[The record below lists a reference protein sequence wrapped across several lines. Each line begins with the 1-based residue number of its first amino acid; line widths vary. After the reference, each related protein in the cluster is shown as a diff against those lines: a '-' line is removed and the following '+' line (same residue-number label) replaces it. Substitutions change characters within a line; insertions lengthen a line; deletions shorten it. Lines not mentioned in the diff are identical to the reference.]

1 MEQQAIRD
9 QILQAFNFRHAT
21 KRFNP
26 DKKVNAEDFHTII
39 EAGRLSPSSIGA
51 EPWRFLVVQ
60 NEDLR
65 QKLKKVSWGAQ
76 GQLDTASHF
85 VILLARKNVRP
96 GTEYLTHIMKE
107 IKNVPDDVLE
117 DMNKRYEM
125 FQNDS
130 LDLYESERSLWDW
143 ASKQTYIAL
152 GNMMSVAAFLGV
164 DSCPIEGFSMK
175 EVTQFLS
182 DEGIMNEDEFLPSVM
197 VAFGYRAEDSK
208 RAKTRQAYEDV
219 IEWLE

>member
-1 MEQQAIRD
+1 MDKQAIRD

-26 DKKVNAEDFHTII
+26 NKQVSVEDFHTII
-39 EAGRLSPSSIGA
+39 ESGRPSPSSIGA

-85 VILLARKNVRP
+85 VIILARKNVRP
-96 GTEYLTHIMKE
+96 GTDYLTHIMKD

-117 DMNKRYEM
+117 DMNKRYEA

-152 GNMMSVAAFLGV
+152 GNMMSVAALLGV

-175 EVTQFLS
+175 EVTQLLS
-182 DEGIMNEDEFLPSVM
+182 DEGIMSADEFLPSVM
-197 VAFGYRAEDSK
+197 VAFGYREEEPK
-208 RAKTRQAYEDV
+208 RAKSRQDYDDV

>member
-1 MEQQAIRD
+1 MDKQAIRD

-26 DKKVNAEDFHTII
+26 NKQVSVEDFHTII
-39 EAGRLSPSSIGA
+39 ESGRLSPSSIGA

-85 VILLARKNVRP
+85 VIILARKNVRP
-96 GTEYLTHIMKE
+96 GTDYLTHIMKD

-117 DMNKRYEM
+117 DMNKRYEA

-152 GNMMSVAAFLGV
+152 GNMMSVAALLGV

-175 EVTQFLS
+175 EVTQLLS
-182 DEGIMNEDEFLPSVM
+182 DEGIMSADEFLPSVM
-197 VAFGYRAEDSK
+197 VAFGYREEEPK
-208 RAKTRQAYEDV
+208 RAKSRQDYDDV

>member
-1 MEQQAIRD
+1 M
-9 QILQAFNFRHAT
+9 
-21 KRFNP
+21 
-26 DKKVNAEDFHTII
+26 NAEDFHTII

-60 NEDLR
+60 NEELR

-175 EVTQFLS
+175 EVTQLLS
-182 DEGIMNEDEFLPSVM
+182 DEEIMNEDEFLPSVM
-197 VAFGYRAEDSK
+197 VAFGYREEDPK

>member
-1 MEQQAIRD
+1 MEQQTVRN

-26 DKKVNAEDFHTII
+26 DEKVSAEDFHTII
-39 EAGRLSPSSIGA
+39 ESGRLSPSSIGA

-85 VILLARKNVRP
+85 VIILARKNVRP
-96 GTEYLTHIMKE
+96 GTKYLTHIMKD

-175 EVTQFLS
+175 EVTQLLS
-182 DEGIMNEDEFLPSVM
+182 DEGIIDEDEFLPSVM
-197 VAFGYRAEDSK
+197 VAFGYREADPK
-208 RAKTRQAYEDV
+208 RAKSRQAYDDV
-219 IEWLE
+219 IEWIE

>member
-1 MEQQAIRD
+1 MEQQAIRN

-26 DKKVNAEDFHTII
+26 DKKVSAEDFHTII
-39 EAGRLSPSSIGA
+39 ESGRLSPSSIGA

-164 DSCPIEGFSMK
+164 DSCPIEGFGMK
-175 EVTQFLS
+175 EVTQLLS
-182 DEGIMNEDEFLPSVM
+182 DEGIINEDEFLPSVM
-197 VAFGYRAEDSK
+197 VAFGYREEDPK

-219 IEWLE
+219 IEWIE

>member
-1 MEQQAIRD
+1 M
-9 QILQAFNFRHAT
+9 
-21 KRFNP
+21 
-26 DKKVNAEDFHTII
+26 
-39 EAGRLSPSSIGA
+39 
-51 EPWRFLVVQ
+51 
-60 NEDLR
+60 
-65 QKLKKVSWGAQ
+65 
-76 GQLDTASHF
+76 
-85 VILLARKNVRP
+85 ILLARKNVRP

-175 EVTQFLS
+175 EVTQLLS

-197 VAFGYRAEDSK
+197 VAFGYREEDPK
-208 RAKTRQAYEDV
+208 RVKTRQAYEDV

>member
-1 MEQQAIRD
+1 MEQQAIRN

-26 DKKVNAEDFHTII
+26 DKKVSAEDFHTII
-39 EAGRLSPSSIGA
+39 ESGRLSPSSIGA

-130 LDLYESERSLWDW
+130 LNLYESERSLWDW

-164 DSCPIEGFSMK
+164 DSCPIEGFGMK
-175 EVTQFLS
+175 EVTQLLS
-182 DEGIMNEDEFLPSVM
+182 DEGIINEDEFLPSVM
-197 VAFGYRAEDSK
+197 VAFGYREEDPK

-219 IEWLE
+219 IEWIE